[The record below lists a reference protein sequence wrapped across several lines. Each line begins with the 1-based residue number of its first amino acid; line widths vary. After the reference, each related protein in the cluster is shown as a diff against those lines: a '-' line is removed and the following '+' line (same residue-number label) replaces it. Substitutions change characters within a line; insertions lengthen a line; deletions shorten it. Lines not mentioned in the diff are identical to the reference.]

1 MYGVD
6 SVKESSSVCEEYRV
20 HGLDS
25 SQEGGEGI
33 IWKVKAV
40 RSKYRD

>member
-6 SVKESSSVCEEYRV
+6 SVKKSNSVCEEYRV
-20 HGLDS
+20 CGSDS
-25 SQEGGEGI
+25 SQEEGEGI
-33 IWKVKAV
+33 IQEVTAV